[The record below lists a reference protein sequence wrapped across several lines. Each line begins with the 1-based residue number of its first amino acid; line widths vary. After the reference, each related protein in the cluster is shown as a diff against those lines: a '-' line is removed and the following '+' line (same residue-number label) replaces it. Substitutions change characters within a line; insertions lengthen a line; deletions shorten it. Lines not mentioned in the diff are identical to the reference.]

1 MKNVRRML
9 ALALA
14 LLLPLGTV
22 GALAAQANA
31 VKAVKIDKA
40 HFPDEAFMSFIKKN
54 VDKNG
59 DGKLSVKEIKAVTK
73 LMLDRKGIADL
84 KGVELFVNLT
94 YLDCD
99 TNKLTRLD
107 VSKNTK
113 LDNLNCSR
121 NELAKLDLSKNKKLK
136 KLNCNSN
143 KLKNLNLSKNT
154 ALENVSCKDNAMTKL
169 TLGTHKKL
177 FNLSCVENNLKTLNI
192 KGCPRLI
199 SIVNKSKPGKG
210 SEDVIWM
217 DDDGED
223 DACVWID
230 KQTKL
235 MNGTKTL
242 YKP

>member
-1 MKNVRRML
+1 MKRFKRTI

-14 LLLPLGTV
+14 LLLTLGTM
-22 GALAAQANA
+22 GALAAQVNA

-40 HFPDEAFMSFIKKN
+40 HFPDEAFMAYIKKN

-59 DGKLSVKEIKAVTK
+59 DGKLSVAEIKAVKK
-73 LMLDRKGIADL
+73 LLVRRSSIANL

-94 YLDCD
+94 YLDCN
-99 TNKLTRLD
+99 TNKLTKLD

-113 LDNLNCSR
+113 LENLNCSG
-121 NELAKLDLSKNKKLK
+121 NALTKLDLSKNKKLK
-136 KLNCNSN
+136 SLNCKSN
-143 KLKNLNLSKNT
+143 KLKSLNLSKNT
-154 ALENVSCKDNAMTKL
+154 ALENLSCNENALTKL
-169 TLGTHKKL
+169 TLGAHKKL

-199 SIVNKSKPGKG
+199 SIVNNSKPAKG

-217 DDDGED
+217 DEDGED

-230 KQTKL
+230 RKTKL